1 MRKKWPTVA
10 IANMIKKAH
19 AAPLEGV
26 YVIHTTWPS
35 TVCTS
40 IVSERLK
47 TDKPLELHQER
58 KMKMSKSVYRS
69 RTTSIIYLLH
79 YLTRL
84 AAQPMTRVLFNE
96 PFSLFFWERYEN
108 TKMKYANCLFD
119 TLKSIRHQT
128 NLKGTHS
135 I

>member
-10 IANMIKKAH
+10 IANMTKKAH

-40 IVSERLK
+40 IVSERLR

-58 KMKMSKSVYRS
+58 RMKMSKSLYRS
-69 RTTSIIYLLH
+69 RTTSIIYLFH
-79 YLTRL
+79 YLTWL
-84 AAQPMTRVLFNE
+84 AAQPMTEVLFNE
-96 PFSLFFWERYEN
+96 PSTLFFWERYEN
-108 TKMKYANCLFD
+108 TKINTQTAL
-119 TLKSIRHQT
+119 SIR
-128 NLKGTHS
+128 
-135 I
+135 